1 MGARYEVR
9 WSINRK
15 CTFSESLFTND
26 LEEALA
32 AYKKAVMNGNT
43 YVELSMHEWRECPD
57 DCKDRENLGC
67 DTND

>member
-1 MGARYEVR
+1 MGAKYEVR

-15 CTFSESLFTND
+15 CQFSNSLFTND

-32 AYKKAVMNGNT
+32 AYKEAVMNGNT
-43 YVELSMHEWRECPD
+43 YVELSMHDCRECPD

-67 DTND
+67 DAND